1 MKAAQVL
8 RIRRTLPA
16 PREEVFRAFTRPE
29 PLQQWW
35 GPKGFTLP
43 EVSLDLRVGGQ
54 YRFGMQPAQGHLLV
68 LKGTFREIRPPEKL
82 VYTWAWEGI
91 PLETLVTLEF
101 RDVEGDT
108 EVLLTQEPFPDDD
121 SREQHDIGW
130 TQQLERL
137 DDLLKKED
145 A

>member
-8 RIRRTLPA
+8 RIRRILPA
-16 PREEVFRAFTRPE
+16 PRQRVFEAFTQPE
-29 PLQQWW
+29 LLQQWW
-35 GPKGFTLP
+35 GPKGFSLP
-43 EVSLDLRVGGQ
+43 EVSLDLRVGGR
-54 YRFGMQPAQGHLLV
+54 YRFGMQPPEGNLLV
-68 LKGTFREIRPPEKL
+68 LKGTFKEIRPPEKL

-108 EVLLTQEPFPDDD
+108 EVVLTQEPFPDQD
-121 SREQHDIGW
+121 SLEQHNVGW

-137 DDLLKKED
+137 GDLFKKEK
-145 A
+145 